1 MAPKQKQQKDTLSFT
16 TVRNF
21 PRYKTFE
28 ILKQPETSF
37 FKTFMG
43 TFSQLVKGD

>member
-1 MAPKQKQQKDTLSFT
+1 MQQKQPKETLSFT
-16 TVRNF
+16 IVRHF

-28 ILKQPETSF
+28 ILKQPEASF

-43 TFSQLVKGD
+43 TFSQLFKGE